1 MTKKELALLSDK
13 TINDLCL
20 AFKDK
25 CIECGSEEL
34 LEFKICFE
42 GNWYEDNLCEEC
54 LEEKIGN

>member
-1 MTKKELALLSDK
+1 ML
-13 TINDLCL
+13 I
-20 AFKDK
+20 KDK